1 MATNEFELEV
11 RTAARE
17 VIHSKVTEVVLPAY
31 RGERGVLAGH
41 ENFVGLLGTGVLKFV
56 RGGDDYWYVI
66 GSGVYEV
73 REGKLI
79 VLTDIFEDPKQI
91 STADSAQK
99 IAGLE
104 AKLATGSQFD
114 RESET
119 LSKELKR
126 ERARVEAHRRTELV
140 N

>member
-1 MATNEFELEV
+1 MSQNEFELEV

-17 VIHSKVTEVVLPAY
+17 VIHSKVTEVVIPGF
-31 RGERGVLAGH
+31 RGERGILAGH
-41 ENFVGLLGTGVLKFV
+41 ENFVGLLGTGVLKLV
-56 RGGDDYWYVI
+56 RGGDDYWYVV

-73 REGKLI
+73 RDNKLI
-79 VLTDIFEDPKQI
+79 VLTDIFEEPKQI
-91 STADSAQK
+91 DTSGSAAR
-99 IAGLE
+99 ISSIE
-104 AKLATGSQFD
+104 AKLATGSQLD
-114 RESET
+114 RENEV